1 MYTNM
6 MDTRTYPEL
15 KDEIMELQAKKIR
28 AEIGLDK
35 VVDDIN
41 DIDFQIRQLKLKLNK
56 LEGGK

>member
-1 MYTNM
+1 M
-6 MDTRTYPEL
+6 MDTKTYPEL